1 MAQIVLHDECDVV
14 TVVEACDDAALA
26 VVVEAKLCGELLIDT
41 DDRHGSSS
49 PIVYSKNLPKQYRGY
64 FERKQG

>member
-26 VVVEAKLCGELLIDT
+26 VVVEAKLSGELLIDA
-41 DDRHGSSS
+41 DDRG
-49 PIVYSKNLPKQYRGY
+49 ISKENKAEYG
-64 FERKQG
+64 KTKGNI